1 MVKGTDV
8 VPACTQLPTA
18 GEMSSQGRRVLAQ
31 TRNMEP
37 VRMLSTARREI
48 LARDSIQNEVLFPI

>member
-31 TRNMEP
+31 TRNMES
-37 VRMLSTARREI
+37 VRKLSAARREI
-48 LARDSIQNEVLFPI
+48 LARDSPK